1 MAHISLSNLHILT
14 NLEKVKIKEALEFS
28 TFRVIPPESRG
39 APILQGR
46 TKAGEVLY
54 FFPGRFLK
62 SDHAPAAPLIAQ
74 GSIIDA
80 WIQIRSADPEQREN
94 LRQEIEDRINAI
106 NAATLSSGATR
117 VRTRLAS
124 LRDEALAATYKEL
137 IAKQNL
143 TEEASLKECAVRA
156 GITPTAARRIITRI
170 TKLPVPN
177 PKTNQKIISA
187 NIRKQRGD
195 SPEYLTRLHIKA
207 KRDGLKTLKSTPQY
221 EHIKKQKQITH
232 VRANQKGLEASFR
245 MEDLLVLKGGGGGGD
260 EVVYGLPTHCP
271 MLNIPLD
278 YTESKPAKA
287 NMARVW
293 RLRKE
298 GSEAAESNAEVVGL
312 NNFGLVPPNVAVV
325 SHLYMTLLDNALL
338 TPEKKEQL
346 LAALKEDIGG

>member
-1 MAHISLSNLHILT
+1 MAHISLSNLSILT

-46 TKAGEVLY
+46 TKSGEVLY

-80 WIQIRSADPEQREN
+80 WIQIRGADPEQREN
-94 LRQEIEDRINAI
+94 LRQEIEDRINAM

-117 VRTRLAS
+117 VWARLAK
-124 LRDEALAATYKEL
+124 LRDEALSATYKEL

-187 NIRKQRGD
+187 NIRKQRED

-207 KRDGLKTLKSTPQY
+207 KKEGLKTLKGTPQY
-221 EHIKKQKQITH
+221 EHIKKQKQIAH
-232 VRANQKGLEASFR
+232 VRANQKGLETNVR
-245 MEDLLVLKGGGGGGD
+245 MEDLLVLKGAGVD

-278 YTESKPAKA
+278 YTESKPAKG

-293 RLRKE
+293 RLYKE
-298 GSEAAESNAEVVGL
+298 GSEGAEVVGL
-312 NNFGLVPPNVAVV
+312 NSFGLVPPNVAVV

-346 LAALKEDIGG
+346 LAALKEDMEEKA

>member
-1 MAHISLSNLHILT
+1 MAHISLSNLTVLT
-14 NLEKVKIKEALEFS
+14 NLEQAKIKETLKFS

-94 LRQEIEDRINAI
+94 LRQQIEDRINAI

-117 VRTRLAS
+117 VWARLAK
-124 LRDEALAATYKEL
+124 LRDEALSATYKEL

-143 TEEASLKECAVRA
+143 TEEASLKECAARA

-170 TKLPVPN
+170 TKMPVPN
-177 PKTNQKIISA
+177 PKIKSA
-187 NIRKQRGD
+187 NVRKQRED

-207 KRDGLKTLKSTPQY
+207 KKDAIKTLKGTPQY
-221 EHIKKQKQITH
+221 EHIKKQKQISH
-232 VRANQKGLEASFR
+232 VRANQKGIKTNVR
-245 MEDLLVLKGGGGGGD
+245 MEDLLIQSEDKD
-260 EVVYGLPTHCP
+260 QPNQPNQPHYTLPTHCP

-293 RLRKE
+293 RLHKE
-298 GSEAAESNAEVVGL
+298 GSEGAGVVGL

-338 TPEKKEQL
+338 TPEKKTQL
-346 LAALKEDIGG
+346 LAALKKDMEENK